1 MKYLIKNGRL
11 IDPLNKVDDHLD
23 ILVSDGK
30 VESVGKSLKAA
41 SAEIIDAKGKIVCPG
56 LVDMHVH
63 LREPGREDKETVETG
78 TLAALM
84 GGITSS
90 SAMPNTE
97 PDAIDSPEMVK
108 KLNAIINKKALTNV
122 FIIGAITKNR
132 AGKEVC
138 DIEGMKKSGIIA
150 ISDDGSSVED
160 EKIFTQALKEAKKHS
175 ILVISHCD
183 DKRISQD
190 GVINEGFT
198 ATRLGLKGIPKAA
211 EYEFV
216 KRDIELADKAKA
228 RLHIAHVSCKE
239 SCDIIRRAKKQGAQV
254 TAETAPHYFSLTEEC
269 CLTYDTNTKMNP
281 PLRAK
286 EDVEA
291 IKEALRDGTLD
302 AIASDHAPHSLH
314 DKDVEFDK
322 ASFGIIGLQTSLA
335 LAATELIASGVLDW
349 PGLIMR
355 MSASPAGIL
364 GIDRAS
370 LKKGAVADIAII
382 DPAREWTFEER
393 LIVSKSKNSPFIGWK
408 LKGAV
413 TDVFVAGRHV
423 LKDGRI

>member
-1 MKYLIKNGRL
+1 ML
-11 IDPLNKVDDHLD
+11 P
-23 ILVSDGK
+23 
-30 VESVGKSLKAA
+30 
-41 SAEIIDAKGKIVCPG
+41 
-56 LVDMHVH
+56 HV
-63 LREPGREDKETVETG
+63 
-78 TLAALM
+78 
-84 GGITSS
+84 
-90 SAMPNTE
+90 
-97 PDAIDSPEMVK
+97 
-108 KLNAIINKKALTNV
+108 
-122 FIIGAITKNR
+122 
-132 AGKEVC
+132 
-138 DIEGMKKSGIIA
+138 
-150 ISDDGSSVED
+150 
-160 EKIFTQALKEAKKHS
+160 
-175 ILVISHCD
+175 
-183 DKRISQD
+183 
-190 GVINEGFT
+190 
-198 ATRLGLKGIPKAA
+198 
-211 EYEFV
+211 
-216 KRDIELADKAKA
+216 
-228 RLHIAHVSCKE
+228 
-239 SCDIIRRAKKQGAQV
+239 
-254 TAETAPHYFSLTEEC
+254 
-269 CLTYDTNTKMNP
+269 
-281 PLRAK
+281 RAK

-364 GIDRAS
+364 GIDRGT